1 MSLRICCLDDRPIC
15 LHAVRRCL
23 DETSH
28 QCVYQ
33 TASLHELKAFLQDSE
48 CDLLIAEVMVQGID
62 VLEKW
67 DALQRL
73 RPQMRLLL
81 YSYNVNPIHVAR
93 ASVIDAW
100 DFVFK
105 IEPTDRLLQSCNAIA
120 SEQRPEGSK
129 LMIARRYLEQQHL
142 AAAQLNPPLTRREQ
156 DIIVH
161 LSLGLTNRE
170 ISQSLSI
177 GLETV
182 KEHMQKV
189 MRKIKVSDRTAAAV
203 WSIENGIPPLVL
215 VPSST

>member
-15 LHAVRRCL
+15 LHAIRRCL
-23 DETSH
+23 EETSH
-28 QCVYQ
+28 QCIGQ
-33 TASLHELKAFLQDSE
+33 SASLQALKAFLEDSE

-62 VLEKW
+62 ILEEW
-67 DALQRL
+67 SALQKL
-73 RPQMRLLL
+73 RPQMRLLF

-93 ASVIDAW
+93 ASAIDAW

-120 SEQRPEGSK
+120 SGQRPEGSK
-129 LMIARRYLEQQHL
+129 LMIARRYLEQHHL
-142 AAAQLNPPLTRREQ
+142 ASGQLNPPLTRREQ